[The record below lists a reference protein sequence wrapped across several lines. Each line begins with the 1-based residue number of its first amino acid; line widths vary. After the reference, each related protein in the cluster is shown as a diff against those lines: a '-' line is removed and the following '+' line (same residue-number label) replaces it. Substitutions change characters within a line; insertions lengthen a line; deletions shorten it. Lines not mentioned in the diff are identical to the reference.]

1 MRIVQTMKAISLAIL
16 TLVLGAGLARAGDEL
31 VTVKTPDGT
40 RVPYVLTTNS
50 PQKIAYAVI
59 LMPGGNGQLNP
70 RMESGRLVFAFSG
83 NFLIR
88 SRALFADRQFVA
100 ASTNATTSADR
111 ILAIVADLEKRY
123 GRIQVY
129 VVGTSRS
136 TESTMSLSKS
146 IDGKVAGF
154 VHSSSMNAI
163 TGLDARSAK
172 SRHLIVLHRLD
183 ACRATSPSA
192 GQAAATRNGLETIVM
207 DGGKSTGD
215 DCEAYAHHGFYGIE
229 RETVDRMKAWIVQ
242 GN

>member
-1 MRIVQTMKAISLAIL
+1 MNAVALAVL
-16 TLVLGAGLARAGDEL
+16 ALLLGAGLARAGDQL

-40 RVPYVLTTNS
+40 AVPYVLTTNS

-59 LMPGGNGQLNP
+59 LMPGGSGQLNP
-70 RMESGRLVFAFSG
+70 RMEGGRLMFAFGG

-88 SRALFADRQFVA
+88 SRDVFADHQFVA

-123 GRIQVY
+123 GRIQIY

-163 TGLDARSAK
+163 NGLDARGAK

-183 ACRATSPSA
+183 ACRATSPAA
-192 GQAAATRNGLETIVM
+192 GQAAASKNGLDAIIM

-229 RETVDRMKAWIVQ
+229 RETVDRMKAWITQ
-242 GN
+242 GR